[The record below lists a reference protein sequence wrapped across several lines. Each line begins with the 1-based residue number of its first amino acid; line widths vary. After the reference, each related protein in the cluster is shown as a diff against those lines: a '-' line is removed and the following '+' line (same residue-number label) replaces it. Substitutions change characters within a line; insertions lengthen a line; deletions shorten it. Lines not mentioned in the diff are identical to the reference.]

1 MAASAPYSPKDH
13 FNITRKCNR
22 TKNTHMFEKKIWKK
36 HADLRSE
43 NMQKIFSRLHKKP
56 KKSSKY

>member
-1 MAASAPYSPKDH
+1 
-13 FNITRKCNR
+13 
-22 TKNTHMFEKKIWKK
+22 MFEKKIWKK